1 MVRKSRPR
9 DNCRKKYPKAKAAGA
24 FGKNMLDLSVRSE
37 YETNIIKRQ

>member
-24 FGKNMLDLSVRSE
+24 FGKNILGLSDGSE
-37 YETNIIKRQ
+37 QKS